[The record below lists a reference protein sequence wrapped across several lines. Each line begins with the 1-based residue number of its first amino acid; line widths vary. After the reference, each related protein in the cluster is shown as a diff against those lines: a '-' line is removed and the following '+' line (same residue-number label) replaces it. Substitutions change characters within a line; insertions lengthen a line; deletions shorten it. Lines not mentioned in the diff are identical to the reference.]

1 MPVGQVPSCFCCRRC
16 AMTAAGCLVRE
27 IRTVRDEDRPHW
39 FANGRGGWSKAN
51 GSAMQDGHVKRGS
64 QHRYTNVFVHI
75 LQLSAV
81 LYIYT
86 YTYYIR
92 IFPFFGCYLSLF
104 AINLYNFHLFFALPG
119 ALASSTVLIQL

>member
-1 MPVGQVPSCFCCRRC
+1 M
-16 AMTAAGCLVRE
+16 
-27 IRTVRDEDRPHW
+27 RDEDRPHW

-81 LYIYT
+81 LYIYIYIHIL
-86 YTYYIR
+86 YTYIP
-92 IFPFFGCYLSLF
+92 IFWMLSVVICYKSL
-104 AINLYNFHLFFALPG
+104 
-119 ALASSTVLIQL
+119 